1 MILSH
6 TTTDA
11 RHESWTLSCDVCGD
25 ILDPGALDAPMG
37 GYGTQRAAVDAGET
51 HGWDTEPEFA
61 ACPECLAGLRSLIV
75 GLS

>member
-11 RHESWTLSCDVCGD
+11 RGECWTLSCDVCGD

-37 GYGTQRAAVDAGET
+37 GYSTQRAAVNAGET
-51 HGWDTEPEFA
+51 HGWAVDVYEVGRDL
-61 ACPECLAGLRSLIV
+61 CPVCADGRAS
-75 GLS
+75 